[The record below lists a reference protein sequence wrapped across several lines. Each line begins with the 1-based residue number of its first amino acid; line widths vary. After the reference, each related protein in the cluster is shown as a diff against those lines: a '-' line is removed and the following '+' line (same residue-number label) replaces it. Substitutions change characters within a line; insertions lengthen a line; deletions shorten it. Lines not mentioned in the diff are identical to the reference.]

1 MCADVELQ
9 QINLSNLIA
18 CTLLEDWKDIRY
30 RVRLLFLYFY
40 ISYSCYDYSVPS
52 AVYVILVEAASPCL
66 AAVVCLLL
74 AGFGKWVG
82 VAVLVMCATA
92 GE

>member
-40 ISYSCYDYSVPS
+40 ISYSHYDYSVPS
-52 AVYVILVEAASPCL
+52 AVHVTLVEAALLRSC
-66 AAVVCLLL
+66 VCYLH